1 MHVND
6 ADINIY
12 GISWKILAEKV
23 VHVPYASRGMSTAG
37 WRHASPRPQLH
48 CREGPVPDAA
58 VCSQLR
64 LGRPPDHTEPV
75 GSCQCPADCPVPL
88 AASHQPRN
96 CFAEFRTLSTK
107 PPISNFPLLKS
118 ASNLSQ
124 FSLSKFPKQHFQMKC
139 RLTSS
144 GSGLG
149 GASAWRSGASDTA
162 EQGVIGAPQAGD
174 ATA

>member
-1 MHVND
+1 M
-6 ADINIY
+6 ASA
-12 GISWKILAEKV
+12 GRSSLRRSCMFL
-23 VHVPYASRGMSTAG
+23 SRGMSTAG

-118 ASNLSQ
+118 ASNLSLKI
-124 FSLSKFPKQHFQMKC
+124 SKTKLSDEMQPHQ
-139 RLTSS
+139 
-144 GSGLG
+144 LG
-149 GASAWRSGASDTA
+149 IRSRRCQCVAKRRSRA
-162 EQGVIGAPQAGD
+162 
-174 ATA
+174 